1 MNFIKMTFT
10 EWFKTYFFKSTKHVL
25 KRFFQKN
32 IIEYKKKT
40 NANLYLPRSKYESD
54 AIKICRNIA
63 QNPSTILEINTNGE
77 RCATNDKLNLTFYIY
92 DNSVEVIKNL
102 IPREI
107 MTSPKAHETIMNIF
121 DGHVRMRR
129 DAKKDR
135 IYSNLKSTF
144 ESIVEETK
152 SALEETR
159 GLNNSNETINN

>member
-1 MNFIKMTFT
+1 MTFG
-10 EWFKTYFFKSTKHVL
+10 EWFKTYLFKSTKHVF

-40 NANLYLPRSKYESD
+40 NTTLYLPRSKYESD

-63 QNPSTILEINTNGE
+63 QNPSTLLEINTNGE

-135 IYSNLKSTF
+135 VYSSLKSTF

-152 SALEETR
+152 LALEETKE
-159 GLNNSNETINN
+159 LNKTNEIVNDKKN